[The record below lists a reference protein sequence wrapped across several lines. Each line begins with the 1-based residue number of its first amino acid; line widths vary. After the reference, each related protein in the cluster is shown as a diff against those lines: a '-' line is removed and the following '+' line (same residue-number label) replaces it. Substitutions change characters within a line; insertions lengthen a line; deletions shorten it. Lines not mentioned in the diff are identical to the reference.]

1 LNSATSEVQNIVVK
15 VIEGASGVKALLA
28 VNEIAL
34 EQAKN
39 VGANK

>member
-1 LNSATSEVQNIVVK
+1 MNSATSEVQNIVVK
-15 VIEGASGVKALLA
+15 VIEGASGVKALSA